1 MKRHRLCVFDGILLV
16 LVAAAALIAY
26 GHVHNTETVV
36 PDTPEALYAG
46 LNKME
51 ERYGDQKEELPA
63 ENYMVD
69 YTVRIENVDQ
79 SLLEQRVKPEN
90 GVESVYNQSNLGTV
104 KSISFAKKDG
114 TVSADIKISVYAVF
128 TETTVAT
135 PGGTKLKVGAEL
147 SLEGTD
153 GSYYGTGKVIWMSH

>member
-1 MKRHRLCVFDGILLV
+1 MKRHRLSVFDGILLV

-51 ERYGDQKEELPA
+51 ERYRDQKEELPA

-79 SLLEQRVKPEN
+79 PLLEQQVKPEN
-90 GVESVYNQSNLGTV
+90 GVENVYNQSNLGTV
-104 KSISFAKKDG
+104 KSISFAEADG

-128 TETTVAT
+128 TETTVVT
-135 PGGTKLKVGAEL
+135 PSGTKLKVGTEL

-153 GSYYGTGKVIWMSH
+153 GSYYGTGKIIWMSH